1 MRTEKTSDRSPKEA
15 IKSKTDYD
23 EENNELLIYE
33 NSDNSLGDISIRLE
47 PWESDESAITVITEI
62 EFCYPYNQYVDDG
75 ELDLILYAKTD
86 YRYNVEFSLGKY
98 FFDSSSSHTLFAY
111 IFGAKVGEDYEK
123 GSDKYQVIGTTTYEN
138 NNDCPWT
145 KGDFAKCSSI
155 VYLFSPLKARE
166 NSLMKT
172 IWISIPYIRII
183 EKVLDGKRG
192 AL

>member
-1 MRTEKTSDRSPKEA
+1 MFLGTITLASCGPKKQVIEAAKEA

-145 KGDFAKCSSI
+145 KGDCQ
-155 VYLFSPLKARE
+155 VLFDSLLVLTFEGARKFFDE
-166 NSLMKT
+166 NN
-172 IWISIPYIRII
+172 
-183 EKVLDGKRG
+183 LDFHT
-192 AL
+192 LYPNY